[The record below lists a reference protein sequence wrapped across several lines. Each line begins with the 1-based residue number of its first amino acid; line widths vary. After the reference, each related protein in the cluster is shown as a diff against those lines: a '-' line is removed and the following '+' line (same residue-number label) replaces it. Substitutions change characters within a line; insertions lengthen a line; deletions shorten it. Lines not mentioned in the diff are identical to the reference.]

1 MKMNHKFYIWLICIE
16 GCIYVSWQML
26 ELLIYGEIQPR
37 IVDNIIGLLWTCA
50 ICFAYKFKEI
60 EMKRMWKKY
69 KEIHINNPWWLRKPI
84 SPEMYTGGYVSDRIW
99 LQSESEIGNKGGF
112 TVT

>member
-16 GCIYVSWQML
+16 CCIYVSWQIL

-37 IVDNIIGLLWTCA
+37 IVDNIIGLLWTGA

-60 EMKRMWKKY
+60 EMKRMW
-69 KEIHINNPWWLRKPI
+69 LRKPI
-84 SPEMYTGGYVSDRIW
+84 PPEMYTGGYASDRIW

>member
-1 MKMNHKFYIWLICIE
+1 
-16 GCIYVSWQML
+16 
-26 ELLIYGEIQPR
+26 
-37 IVDNIIGLLWTCA
+37 
-50 ICFAYKFKEI
+50 
-60 EMKRMWKKY
+60 MWKKY

-84 SPEMYTGGYVSDRIW
+84 PPEMYTGGYASDRIW